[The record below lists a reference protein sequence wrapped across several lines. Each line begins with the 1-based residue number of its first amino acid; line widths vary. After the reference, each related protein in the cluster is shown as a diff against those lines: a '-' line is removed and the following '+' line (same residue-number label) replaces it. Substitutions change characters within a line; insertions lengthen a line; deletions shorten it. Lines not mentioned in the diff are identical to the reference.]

1 MWGNSLNSF
10 LLEIDSQ
17 YQLKTISSSE
27 PSCSVSMARSLDK
40 DRSNIQQF
48 ISHNFYQ
55 AYQAQVDHFADLLIG
70 CKSDEDHHWMAAFGM
85 SKLADKKAYLEQYLD
100 QPVEH
105 YIAFMTGEK
114 VERSE
119 VFELGNLAADYPGA
133 TRRLIKKMTSMIYN
147 QGGRWVVFTAN
158 NLVLNAF
165 HKLDLNPQVI
175 SKADR
180 HRLPNHGINWG
191 HYYETSPQVMFI
203 EVPSSI

>member
-1 MWGNSLNSF
+1 MNSV

-17 YQLKTISSSE
+17 YQMKPIPTPE
-27 PSCSVSMARSLDK
+27 PSCSVSMVKSIDTERP
-40 DRSNIQQF
+40 NIQQF
-48 ISHNFYQ
+48 ITHNFYK

-85 SKLADKKAYLEQYLD
+85 SKLADKNAYLEQYLD
-100 QPVEH
+100 QPIEH
-105 YIAFMTGEK
+105 YIAFMTDKK
-114 VERSE
+114 VQRSQI
-119 VFELGNLAADYPGA
+119 FELGNLAADYPGA

-165 HKLDLNPQVI
+165 HKLGLNPQVI
-175 SKADR
+175 SRADPN
-180 HRLPNHGINWG
+180 RLPNHGINWG

>member
-1 MWGNSLNSF
+1 LNSV

-17 YQLKTISSSE
+17 YQMKPIPTPE
-27 PSCSVSMARSLDK
+27 PSCSVSMVKSIDTERP
-40 DRSNIQQF
+40 NIQQF
-48 ISHNFYQ
+48 ITHNFYK

-85 SKLADKKAYLEQYLD
+85 SKLADKNAYLEQYLD
-100 QPVEH
+100 QPIEH
-105 YIAFMTGEK
+105 YIAFMTDKK
-114 VERSE
+114 VQRSQI
-119 VFELGNLAADYPGA
+119 FELGNLAADYPGA

-165 HKLDLNPQVI
+165 HKLGLNPQVI
-175 SKADR
+175 SRADPN
-180 HRLPNHGINWG
+180 RLPNHGINWG

>member
-1 MWGNSLNSF
+1 LNSV

-17 YQLKTISSSE
+17 YQMKPIPTPE
-27 PSCSVSMARSLDK
+27 PSCSVSMVKSIDTERP
-40 DRSNIQQF
+40 NIQQF
-48 ISHNFYQ
+48 ITHNFYK

-85 SKLADKKAYLEQYLD
+85 SKLADKNAYLEQYLD
-100 QPVEH
+100 QPIEH
-105 YIAFMTGEK
+105 YIAFMTDKK
-114 VERSE
+114 VQRSQIY
-119 VFELGNLAADYPGA
+119 ELGNLAADYPGA

-165 HKLDLNPQVI
+165 HKLGLNPQVI
-175 SKADR
+175 SRADPN
-180 HRLPNHGINWG
+180 RLPNHGINWG

>member
-1 MWGNSLNSF
+1 LNSV

-17 YQLKTISSSE
+17 YQMKPIPTPE
-27 PSCSVSMARSLDK
+27 PSCSVSMVKSIDTERP
-40 DRSNIQQF
+40 NIQQF
-48 ISHNFYQ
+48 ITHNFYK

-85 SKLADKKAYLEQYLD
+85 SKLADKNAYLEQYLD
-100 QPVEH
+100 QPIEH
-105 YIAFMTGEK
+105 YIAFMTDK
-114 VERSE
+114 NVERSQI
-119 VFELGNLAADYPGA
+119 FELGNLAADYPGA

-165 HKLDLNPQVI
+165 HKLGLNPQVI
-175 SKADR
+175 SRADPN
-180 HRLPNHGINWG
+180 RLPNHGINWG

>member
-1 MWGNSLNSF
+1 LNSV

-17 YQLKTISSSE
+17 YQMKPIPTPE
-27 PSCSVSMARSLDK
+27 PSCSVSMVKSIDTERT
-40 DRSNIQQF
+40 NIQQF
-48 ISHNFYQ
+48 ITHNFYK

-85 SKLADKKAYLEQYLD
+85 SKLADKNAYLEQYLD
-100 QPVEH
+100 QPIEH
-105 YIAFMTGEK
+105 YIAFMTDKK
-114 VERSE
+114 VQRSQIY
-119 VFELGNLAADYPGA
+119 ELGNLAADYPGA

-165 HKLDLNPQVI
+165 HKLGLNPQVI
-175 SKADR
+175 SRADPN
-180 HRLPNHGINWG
+180 RLPNHGINWG

>member
-1 MWGNSLNSF
+1 MNSV

-17 YQLKTISSSE
+17 YQMKPIPTPE
-27 PSCSVSMARSLDK
+27 PSCSVSMVKSIDTERP
-40 DRSNIQQF
+40 NIQQF
-48 ISHNFYQ
+48 ITHNFYK

-85 SKLADKKAYLEQYLD
+85 SKLADKNAYLEQYLD
-100 QPVEH
+100 QPIEH
-105 YIAFMTGEK
+105 YIAFMTDKK
-114 VERSE
+114 VQRSQIY
-119 VFELGNLAADYPGA
+119 ELGNLAADYPGA

-165 HKLDLNPQVI
+165 HKLGLNPQVI
-175 SKADR
+175 SRADPN
-180 HRLPNHGINWG
+180 RLPNHGINWG

>member
-1 MWGNSLNSF
+1 MNSV

-17 YQLKTISSSE
+17 YQMKPIPTPE
-27 PSCSVSMARSLDK
+27 PSCSVSMVKSIDTERP
-40 DRSNIQQF
+40 NIQQF
-48 ISHNFYQ
+48 ITHNFYK

-85 SKLADKKAYLEQYLD
+85 SKLADKNAYLEQYLD
-100 QPVEH
+100 QPIEH
-105 YIAFMTGEK
+105 YIAFMTDKK
-114 VERSE
+114 VERSQI
-119 VFELGNLAADYPGA
+119 FELGNLAADYPGA

-165 HKLDLNPQVI
+165 HKLGLNPQVI
-175 SKADR
+175 SRADPN
-180 HRLPNHGINWG
+180 RLPNHGINWG

>member
-1 MWGNSLNSF
+1 MNSV

-17 YQLKTISSSE
+17 YQMKPIPTPE
-27 PSCSVSMARSLDK
+27 PSCSVSMVKSIDTERP
-40 DRSNIQQF
+40 NIQQF
-48 ISHNFYQ
+48 ITDNFYK

-85 SKLADKKAYLEQYLD
+85 SKLADKNAYLEQYLD
-100 QPVEH
+100 QPIEH
-105 YIAFMTGEK
+105 YIAFMTDKK
-114 VERSE
+114 VERSQI
-119 VFELGNLAADYPGA
+119 FELGNLAADYPGA

-165 HKLDLNPQVI
+165 HKLGLNPQVI
-175 SKADR
+175 SRADPN
-180 HRLPNHGINWG
+180 RLPNHGINWG